1 MRRSGRWIPVSSA
14 PHFHLLF
21 YFAVQCNYLYCKICN
36 NVYMENYIAMT
47 AEIAFLVFYKY
58 RKSKE
63 MHLISVFA
71 PNFVKNQS
79 QALQQVNFLEKLLG
93 QKLKSGPNEAIL
105 TY

>member
-1 MRRSGRWIPVSSA
+1 
-14 PHFHLLF
+14 
-21 YFAVQCNYLYCKICN
+21 
-36 NVYMENYIAMT
+36 MENPIEMT
-47 AEIAFLVFYKY
+47 AETAFLVLYKY

-63 MHLISVFA
+63 MHLTSVYA
-71 PNFVKNQS
+71 PNICKNQS